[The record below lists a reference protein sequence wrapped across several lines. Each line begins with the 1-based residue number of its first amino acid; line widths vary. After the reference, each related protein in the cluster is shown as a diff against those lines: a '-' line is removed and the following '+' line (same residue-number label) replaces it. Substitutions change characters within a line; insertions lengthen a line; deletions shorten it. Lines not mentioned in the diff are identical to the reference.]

1 LKPTNYNQEP
11 TVNRPIAKPIFIAVL
26 SALILTGCGKQQTE
40 PSASTSANSVKA
52 HIISVNTSNST
63 IVASSPASVVA
74 EQQAEIASRI
84 MGFIREINVEVGQ
97 KVSAGQR
104 LFRIDPSDIQGQV
117 SQANAGLAQAQAALA
132 DAKNDYERFGTLYK
146 EEAIPK
152 VQWDKIRLQYQVA
165 QQQFAAAKAGQG
177 TAGSQMNY
185 ATPTAPFAGVITQKL
200 SNVGDLASPGRPIL
214 VMENPA
220 KLVVQTQVPEDIFTH
235 IQIGTPVTLHID
247 STNTNITGKVAHLVT
262 AADPISHTHLVK
274 ISLPEGHGLQSGM
287 FIQASFP
294 MGQAAGLSIPA
305 SAVLNRAGITG
316 VFVVDKQGIAH
327 YRMVRVGDTLN
338 NMTTIQAGLNN
349 GEQIVTSNTDHLQS
363 GDKVINTG
371 VGNV

>member
-1 LKPTNYNQEP
+1 
-11 TVNRPIAKPIFIAVL
+11 VNHPIAKPLIIAVL
-26 SALILTGCGKQQTE
+26 SALILTGCGKQPAE
-40 PSASTSANSVKA
+40 PAGATMTNTIKANVISIKTNSVP
-52 HIISVNTSNST
+52 IIAN
-63 IVASSPASVVA
+63 APATVIA

-152 VQWDKIRLQYQVA
+152 AQWDKIRLQYQVT
-165 QQQFAAAKAGQG
+165 QQQFAAAKAGLG
-177 TAGSQMNY
+177 SAGAQMNY

-200 SNVGDLASPGRPIL
+200 ANVGDLAAPGRPIL
-214 VMENPA
+214 VMENPT
-220 KLVVQTQVPEDIFTH
+220 KLQVQTQVPEDVFTH
-235 IQIGTPVTLHID
+235 LQIGTPVSLHID
-247 STNTNITGKVAHLVT
+247 STNSDITGKVANLVT
-262 AADPISHTHLVK
+262 AADPVSHTHLVK

-287 FIQASFP
+287 FIQASFSKG
-294 MGQAAGLSIPA
+294 MAAGLNVPA
-305 SAVLNRAGITG
+305 SAILNRAGITG
-316 VFVVDKQGIAH
+316 VFIVDTQGIAH
-327 YRMVRVGDTLN
+327 YRMVRVGDTQN
-338 NMTTIQAGLNN
+338 DMTTIQAGLNS
-349 GEQIVTSNTDHLQS
+349 GEQIVTSNTDHLES